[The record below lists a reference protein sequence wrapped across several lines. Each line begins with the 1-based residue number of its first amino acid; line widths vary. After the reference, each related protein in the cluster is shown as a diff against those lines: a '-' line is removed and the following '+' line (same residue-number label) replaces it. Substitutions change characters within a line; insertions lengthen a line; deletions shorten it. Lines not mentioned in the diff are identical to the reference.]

1 MADACLG
8 HDVEYTDF
16 RGIKAGGTV
25 PTAQFPSQN
34 TIPTVVAASEA
45 TRLRQDSIAAFYT
58 TPGHP
63 LKTDIL
69 VLGAG
74 MVGTCTALHLAQ
86 RGHSVALVDRGA
98 PGGETSYGNSG
109 IIQREAVEPYA
120 FPRDWASL
128 FNVAFKRGMD
138 VNYHFG
144 ALPFVLPHLAHYW
157 QASGPL
163 HYPRIAAEFSRLIE
177 HSLSENASLIAQ
189 AGADDL
195 IRRTGYRSVFRT
207 AQAFDLAAKRAQRL
221 AQNSGIAHAVLDSA
235 ALAQAEPALRGS
247 LVGAVHWLDP
257 WSVNDPGALVARYA
271 GLFSRSNGRFVQ
283 GDATSLRPHGGG
295 WRVMT
300 QDGAL
305 EAQHAVVALGPWA
318 DTVTRPLGYRL
329 PLFVKRGYHRHYA
342 NPQDVTDGTGIGRT
356 DGVASESGVVVPLL
370 TMPLLDTERGMVLA
384 PMLRGLRITTGAEF
398 ARMGA
403 APTPV
408 QLHKAE
414 VAARELIDLPP
425 AVEADPWMGN
435 RPCTPDMKP
444 VIGAA
449 PRHAG
454 LWFNFGHAHQGFTL
468 GAVSGRL
475 LADLLEGK
483 VPLIDAA
490 PYSAGRF

>member
-1 MADACLG
+1 M
-8 HDVEYTDF
+8 
-16 RGIKAGGTV
+16 
-25 PTAQFPSQN
+25 
-34 TIPTVVAASEA
+34 
-45 TRLRQDSIAAFYT
+45 
-58 TPGHP
+58 
-63 LKTDIL
+63 KTDIL

-86 RGHSVALVDRGA
+86 RGHSVALIDRGA

-128 FNVAFKRGMD
+128 FKVAFKRGMD
-138 VNYHFG
+138 VNYHFA
-144 ALPFVLPHLAHYW
+144 ALPFVLPHLARYW
-157 QASGPL
+157 QASGPSR
-163 HYPRIAAEFSRLIE
+163 YPRIAAEFSRLIE
-177 HSLSENASLIAQ
+177 HSILENASLIAE

-195 IRRTGYRSVFRT
+195 VTRTGYRTVFRT
-207 AQAFDLAAKRAQRL
+207 DQAFDLAVKRAQMLTQRY
-221 AQNSGIAHAVLDSA
+221 GIHHAVLDGA
-235 ALAQAEPALRGS
+235 ALAQAEPALCRP
-247 LVGAVHWLDP
+247 LPGAVHWLDP
-257 WSVNDPGALVARYA
+257 WSVNDPGELVARYA
-271 GLFSRSNGRFVQ
+271 ALFTRRNGRFVQ
-283 GDATSLRPHGGG
+283 GDATSLRQHAGG

-300 QDGAL
+300 QDGPL

-342 NPQDVTDGTGIGRT
+342 AAGEAVEEVEAGVAGVAGVMGIGALA
-356 DGVASESGVVVPLL
+356 GESGLRTGRL
-370 TMPLLDTERGMVLA
+370 SMPLLDAERGMVLA
-384 PMLRGLRITTGAEF
+384 PMSRGLRITTGAEF

-408 QLHKAE
+408 QLYQAE

-425 AVEADPWMGN
+425 AVEANPWMGN

-444 VIGAA
+444 VIGPA
-449 PRHAG
+449 PRHPG

-475 LADLLEGK
+475 VADLLEGK
-483 VPLIDAA
+483 TPFVDAG
-490 PYSAGRF
+490 PYSAGRFGG

>member
-1 MADACLG
+1 MAT
-8 HDVEYTDF
+8 E
-16 RGIKAGGTV
+16 
-25 PTAQFPSQN
+25 
-34 TIPTVVAASEA
+34 
-45 TRLRQDSIAAFYT
+45 
-58 TPGHP
+58 
-63 LKTDIL
+63 IL

-144 ALPFVLPHLAHYW
+144 ALPFVLPHLARYW
-157 QASGPL
+157 QASGPSR
-163 HYPRIAAEFSRLIE
+163 YPRIAAEFSRLIE
-177 HSLSENASLIAQ
+177 HSISENASLIAQ

-195 IRRTGYRSVFRT
+195 VSRAGYRAVFRT
-207 AQAFDLAAKRAQRL
+207 AQKFDLAAEKAQVL
-221 AQNSGIAHAVLDSA
+221 ARQYGIRHAVQGSA
-235 ALAQAEPALRGS
+235 ALAQAEPALRQP
-247 LVGAVHWLDP
+247 LAGAVHWLEP
-257 WSVNDPGALVARYA
+257 WSVNDPGELVARYA
-271 GLFSRSNGRFVQ
+271 ALFTRRNGFFVQ
-283 GDATSLRPHGGG
+283 GDATSLRQHAGG

-300 QDGAL
+300 QDGPL
-305 EAQHAVVALGPWA
+305 DAQHAVIALGPWA
-318 DTVTRPLGYRL
+318 DAVTRPLGYRL

-342 NPQDVTDGTGIGRT
+342 GTVGS
-356 DGVASESGVVVPLL
+356 GVAGVGGVAGESSPRTPSLS
-370 TMPLLDTERGMVLA
+370 MPLLDAERGMVLA
-384 PMLRGLRITTGAEF
+384 PMSRGLRITTGAEF

-408 QLHKAE
+408 QLYKAE
-414 VAARELIDLPP
+414 AAARELIDLPP
-425 AVEADPWMGN
+425 AVEAEPWMGN

-444 VIGAA
+444 VIGPA

-475 LADLLEGK
+475 LADLVEGK
-483 VPLIDAA
+483 TPFVDAA
-490 PYSAGRF
+490 PYSALRFEG

>member
-1 MADACLG
+1 M
-8 HDVEYTDF
+8 
-16 RGIKAGGTV
+16 
-25 PTAQFPSQN
+25 
-34 TIPTVVAASEA
+34 
-45 TRLRQDSIAAFYT
+45 
-58 TPGHP
+58 
-63 LKTDIL
+63 KTDIL

-86 RGHSVALVDRGA
+86 RGHSVALIDRGA

-138 VNYHFG
+138 VNYHVA
-144 ALPFVLPHLAHYW
+144 ALPFVLPHLVRYW
-157 QASGPL
+157 QASGPS
-163 HYPRIAAEFSRLIE
+163 HYPRITAEFSRLIE
-177 HSLSENASLIAQ
+177 HSISENAGLIAE

-195 IRRTGYRSVFRT
+195 VARTGYRTVFRT
-207 AQAFDLAAKRAQRL
+207 AQAFDLAVKRAEVLTQ
-221 AQNSGIAHAVLDSA
+221 QHGIHHAVQDGA
-235 ALAQAEPALRGS
+235 TLAQAEPALLRS

-257 WSVNDPGALVARYA
+257 WSVNDPGELVARYA
-271 GLFSRSNGRFVQ
+271 SLFKRRNGSFVQ
-283 GDATSLRPHGGG
+283 GDATSLRQHAGG

-300 QDGAL
+300 KDGPL

-318 DTVTRPLGYRL
+318 DTVTLPLGYRL

-342 NPQDVTDGTGIGRT
+342 AVVEARDAVRAEVTGVVGIGAFA
-356 DGVASESGVVVPLL
+356 GKSGDRARLL
-370 TMPLLDTERGMVLA
+370 SMPLLDAERGMVLA
-384 PMLRGLRITTGAEF
+384 PMSRGVRITTGAEF

-408 QLHKAE
+408 QLDKAE

-425 AVEADPWMGN
+425 AVEATPWMGN

-444 VIGAA
+444 VIGPA

-483 VPLIDAA
+483 TPFVDAA
-490 PYSAGRF
+490 PYSAARFEGARVAWTGPAFRAR

>member
-1 MADACLG
+1 M
-8 HDVEYTDF
+8 
-16 RGIKAGGTV
+16 
-25 PTAQFPSQN
+25 
-34 TIPTVVAASEA
+34 
-45 TRLRQDSIAAFYT
+45 
-58 TPGHP
+58 
-63 LKTDIL
+63 KTDIL

-109 IIQREAVEPYA
+109 IIQREAVEPYS

-128 FNVAFKRGMD
+128 FKVAFKRGMD
-138 VNYHFG
+138 VNYHFS
-144 ALPFVLPHLAHYW
+144 ALPFVLPHLARYW
-157 QASGPL
+157 QASGPSQ
-163 HYPRIAAEFSRLIE
+163 YPRIAAEFSRLIA
-177 HSLSENASLIAQ
+177 HSISENASLIAQ

-195 IRRTGYRSVFRT
+195 VRRTGYRAVFRT
-207 AQAFDLAAKRAQRL
+207 AQKFDLAAEKAQVL
-221 AQNSGIAHAVLDSA
+221 ARQYGIRHAVQGSA
-235 ALAQAEPALRGS
+235 ALVQAEPALRQP
-247 LVGAVHWLDP
+247 LAGAVHWLDP
-257 WSVNDPGALVARYA
+257 WSVNDPGELVARYA
-271 GLFSRSNGRFVQ
+271 KLFTRNNGNFLN
-283 GDATSLRPHGGG
+283 GDATSLRQHAGG

-300 QDGAL
+300 QDGL
-305 EAQHAVVALGPWA
+305 LDAQHAVIAMGPWA

-342 NPQDVTDGTGIGRT
+342 GATGSRWASMG
-356 DGVASESGVVVPLL
+356 GVCGVGSMSEVAHETGPAAPLL
-370 TMPLLDTERGMVLA
+370 SMPLLDAERGMVLA
-384 PMLRGLRITTGAEF
+384 PMSRGLRITTGAEF

-408 QLHKAE
+408 QLYKAE
-414 VAARELIDLPP
+414 AAARELIDLPP
-425 AVEADPWMGN
+425 AVEAEPWMGN

-444 VIGAA
+444 VIGPA

-483 VPLIDAA
+483 APFIDAA

>member
-1 MADACLG
+1 
-8 HDVEYTDF
+8 
-16 RGIKAGGTV
+16 
-25 PTAQFPSQN
+25 
-34 TIPTVVAASEA
+34 
-45 TRLRQDSIAAFYT
+45 
-58 TPGHP
+58 

-86 RGHSVALVDRGA
+86 RGHAVALVDRGA

-128 FNVAFKRGMD
+128 FSVAFKRGMD

-144 ALPFVLPHLAHYW
+144 ALPFVLPHLARYW
-157 QASGPL
+157 HASGPSL
-163 HYPRIAAEFSRLIE
+163 YPRIAAEFSRLIE
-177 HSLSENASLIAQ
+177 HSISENASLIAQ
-189 AGADDL
+189 AGADCL
-195 IRRTGYRSVFRT
+195 IRRTGYRTVFRT
-207 AQAFDLAAKRAQRL
+207 AKTFDAAAEKAQRVTRRYGV
-221 AQNSGIAHAVLDSA
+221 QHALLDA
-235 ALAQAEPALRGS
+235 TALALAEPALRNP
-247 LVGAVHWLDP
+247 LAGAIHWLDP
-257 WSVNDPGALVARYA
+257 WSVNDPGELVARYA
-271 GLFSRSNGRFVQ
+271 SLFTAHSGRLVQ
-283 GDATSLRPHGGG
+283 GDATSLRQYSGG

-305 EAQHAVVALGPWA
+305 EARHAVIALGPWA

-342 NPQDVTDGTGIGRT
+342 QALDHADSESVGRT
-356 DGVASESGVVVPLL
+356 SGVARRSIPVTPLL
-370 TMPLLDTERGMVLA
+370 SMPLLDAERGLVLA
-384 PMLRGLRITTGAEF
+384 PMSRGMRITTGAEF

-408 QLHKAE
+408 QLYKAE
-414 VAARELIDLPP
+414 HAARELIDLPP
-425 AVEADPWMGN
+425 ALEAQPWMGN

-444 VIGAA
+444 VIGPA

-475 LADLLEGK
+475 LADMVEGK
-483 VPLIDAA
+483 TPFIDAK
-490 PYSAGRF
+490 PYSAERFTGQF

>member
-1 MADACLG
+1 M
-8 HDVEYTDF
+8 
-16 RGIKAGGTV
+16 
-25 PTAQFPSQN
+25 
-34 TIPTVVAASEA
+34 
-45 TRLRQDSIAAFYT
+45 
-58 TPGHP
+58 
-63 LKTDIL
+63 KTDIL

-86 RGHSVALVDRGA
+86 RGHSVALIDRGV

-109 IIQREAVEPYA
+109 IIQGEAVEPYA

-128 FNVAFKRGMD
+128 LNAAFKRGMD
-138 VNYHFG
+138 VNYHLG
-144 ALPFVLPHLAHYW
+144 ALPFMLPHLARYW
-157 QASGPL
+157 QASGPSQ
-163 HYPRIAAEFSRLIE
+163 YPRIAADFSRLIE
-177 HSLSENASLIAQ
+177 YSISENASLISQ

-195 IRRTGYRSVFRT
+195 VSRKGYRTVFRT
-207 AQAFDLAAKRAQRL
+207 ARAFDLAASRAATL
-221 AQNSGIAHAVLDSA
+221 ARQYGVRQAVLDGT
-235 ALAQAEPALRGS
+235 ALAQAEPALHHRLAGS
-247 LVGAVHWLDP
+247 VHWLDP

-271 GLFSRSNGRFVQ
+271 QLFARNNGSFVQ
-283 GDATSLRPHGGG
+283 GDATTLRQHAGG

-300 QDGAL
+300 QDGPL
-305 EAQHAVVALGPWA
+305 EAQHAIIALGPWA

-329 PLFVKRGYHRHYA
+329 PLFVKRGYHRHYGKA
-342 NPQDVTDGTGIGRT
+342 Q
-356 DGVASESGVVVPLL
+356 GVAAPLL
-370 TMPLLDTERGMVLA
+370 SMPMLDAERGMVLA
-384 PMLRGLRITTGAEF
+384 PMSRGLRITTGAEF

-408 QLHKAE
+408 QLYKAE

-425 AVEADPWMGN
+425 AVEAKPWMGN

-444 VIGAA
+444 VIGPA

-483 VPLIDAA
+483 TPFVDAA
-490 PYSAGRF
+490 PYSAGRFWGLIAHTKPLL

>member
-1 MADACLG
+1 M
-8 HDVEYTDF
+8 
-16 RGIKAGGTV
+16 
-25 PTAQFPSQN
+25 
-34 TIPTVVAASEA
+34 
-45 TRLRQDSIAAFYT
+45 
-58 TPGHP
+58 
-63 LKTDIL
+63 KTDIL

-128 FNVAFKRGMD
+128 FNVVFKRGMD

-144 ALPFVLPHLAHYW
+144 ALPFVFPHLARYW
-157 QASGPL
+157 QASGPSR
-163 HYPRIAAEFSRLIE
+163 YPRIAAEFSRLIE
-177 HSLSENASLIAQ
+177 HSISENASLIAQ

-195 IRRTGYRSVFRT
+195 IRRTGYRTVFRT
-207 AQAFDLAAKRAQRL
+207 AKAFDQATENAQRL
-221 AQNSGIAHAVLDSA
+221 ALQYGVQHALLDGA
-235 ALAQAEPALRGS
+235 ALAQAEPALRNP
-247 LVGAVHWLDP
+247 LAGALHWQDP

-271 GLFSRSNGRFVQ
+271 ALFTANIGRFVQ
-283 GDATSLRPHGGG
+283 GDATSLQPMGKG
-295 WRVMT
+295 WRVAT
-300 QDGAL
+300 QDGPL
-305 EAQHAVVALGPWA
+305 DAQHAVIALGPWA
-318 DTVTRPLGYRL
+318 ETVTRPLGYRL

-342 NPQDVTDGTGIGRT
+342 GAQDVTDGRGIGRT
-356 DGVASESGVVVPLL
+356 DGIASASGAVMPLL
-370 TMPLLDTERGMVLA
+370 TMPLLDAERGMVLA
-384 PMLRGLRITTGAEF
+384 PMSRGLRITTGAEF
-398 ARMGA
+398 ARLGA
-403 APTPV
+403 LPTPV
-408 QLHKAE
+408 QLYKAE
-414 VAARELIDLPP
+414 LAARELIDLPP
-425 AVEADPWMGN
+425 AVEAQPWMGN

-444 VIGAA
+444 VIGPA

-490 PYSAGRF
+490 PYSAGRFGG